1 MKNITLLFLLVFTSI
16 IYAQDPIYV
25 TITGEC
31 SDASENYTFNGLV
44 NGKNNYEKT
53 FIFDGTTTLIEL
65 GFDGVK
71 WVLYLDGDITDDG
84 FSNFSVPDGLLPPFT
99 GWVNTGCLDGTMT
112 LSQVLNVDEN
122 YLKNIIIYPN
132 PSSDFVLVENLD
144 DNSLFD
150 YKIVDLTG
158 RVIAIG
164 KSNFN
169 DKISVETLSIGNY
182 LFQIKNKDGKI
193 YNQKLIKN

>member
-1 MKNITLLFLLVFTSI
+1 
-16 IYAQDPIYV
+16 
-25 TITGEC
+25 
-31 SDASENYTFNGLV
+31 
-44 NGKNNYEKT
+44 
-53 FIFDGTTTLIEL
+53 
-65 GFDGVK
+65 
-71 WVLYLDGDITDDG
+71 
-84 FSNFSVPDGLLPPFT
+84 
-99 GWVNTGCLDGTMT
+99 MT